1 MARLRS
7 AGRFRANEPSD
18 VMWVSPGETQHP
30 KLANWLNT
38 HGSGRKDV
46 FKLQDKKTWVL
57 YSCFS
62 SYALESD
69 PGPWYEQWHMV

>member
-1 MARLRS
+1 
-7 AGRFRANEPSD
+7 
-18 VMWVSPGETQHP
+18 MWVSPGEAQHP
-30 KLANWLNT
+30 NLANRLNT

-62 SYALESD
+62 SYAVESD
-69 PGPWYEQWHMV
+69 PGPWYEQWHTE